1 MMCQPMLR
9 VPIATKPIVQSRSAR
24 ECVTARVTRNEHR
37 GSARAAC
44 LTVAL
49 RRASTD
55 REWA

>member
-1 MMCQPMLR
+1 MLR